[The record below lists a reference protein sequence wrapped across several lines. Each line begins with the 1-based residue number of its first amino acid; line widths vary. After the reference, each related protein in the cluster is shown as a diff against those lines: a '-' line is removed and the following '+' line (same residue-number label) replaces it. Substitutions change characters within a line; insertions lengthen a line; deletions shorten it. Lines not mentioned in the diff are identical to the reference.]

1 MVVFGVEGILQAFK
15 GRKPKPKINWCK
27 VARAPQAG
35 SAGARFKD
43 RYPVRRGLGKRDHG
57 DMVELHSD
65 NCEDESEEEEEEEET
80 DGMVDDF
87 DTEEDYADL
96 ARMMVRKAARHLKKA
111 AKRA

>member
-1 MVVFGVEGILQAFK
+1 MVAFGVEGILQAFK
-15 GRKPKPKINWCK
+15 GSKPKPKINWYK

-57 DMVELHSD
+57 DMVELLSD
-65 NCEDESEEEEEEEET
+65 DCEDVTEEEEEEET
-80 DGMVDDF
+80 DGMIDDF